1 MTTLISGCG
10 MKPSKV
16 VHVTCAKYH
25 LKIFGHSKVN
35 VGGGGSIF
43 CGIPGLLFKD
53 DYYVLNGLR
62 QNF

>member
-35 VGGGGSIF
+35 VGGGGVDILWDTRF
-43 CGIPGLLFKD
+43 TL
-53 DYYVLNGLR
+53 
-62 QNF
+62 